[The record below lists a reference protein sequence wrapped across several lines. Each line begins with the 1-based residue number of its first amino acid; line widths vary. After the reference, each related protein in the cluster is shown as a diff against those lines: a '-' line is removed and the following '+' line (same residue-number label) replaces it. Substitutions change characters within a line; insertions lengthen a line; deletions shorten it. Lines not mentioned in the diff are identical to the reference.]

1 MSLFSKFRLLLL
13 SILVLL
19 LCFNNVKAFMGEPVP
34 GAEVYIELEPDD
46 QPIANVTTDQNGEFS
61 FTTNNIPNF
70 PKNGKFIF
78 IITPTKQFAL
88 KNKLTSN
95 KEKVEVP
102 FNTLKNVRTFNY
114 KIILNLTL

>member
-1 MSLFSKFRLLLL
+1 
-13 SILVLL
+13 
-19 LCFNNVKAFMGEPVP
+19 MGEPVP

-114 KIILNLTL
+114 KIILNSPGAKAQGKGSFAVSGKSAAFR